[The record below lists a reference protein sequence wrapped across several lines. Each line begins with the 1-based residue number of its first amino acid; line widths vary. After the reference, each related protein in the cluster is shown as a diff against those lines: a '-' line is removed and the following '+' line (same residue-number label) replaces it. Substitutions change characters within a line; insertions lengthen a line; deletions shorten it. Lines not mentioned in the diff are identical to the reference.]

1 MSVWIALDGWSLG
14 HGIDAS
20 LGWSLL
26 LLLLLVR
33 GTAARKQSTWSIL
46 KSLTVTGTGNNPATN
61 SRLPGAAAN
70 YYSGAGYLHH
80 HSSVSSHGRVRVLT
94 TVLISAATHVRHLLN
109 LKYLSISL
117 WYPRAYQTSACA
129 DDEQFSCVGATNEIK
144 SLS

>member
-1 MSVWIALDGWSLG
+1 LSVWIALDGWSLG

-80 HSSVSSHGRVRVLT
+80 HSSVSSHGRVRDADYRFDIGCDPRT
-94 TVLISAATHVRHLLN
+94 SSFEFEISINIPLV
-109 LKYLSISL
+109 
-117 WYPRAYQTSACA
+117 P
-129 DDEQFSCVGATNEIK
+129 K
-144 SLS
+144 SLSNIGLRG